1 MGDLELST
9 LLRVLREDA
18 GITQTELSVRI
29 NRDRTWVSKV
39 ENGQKVP
46 DTEETLA
53 WVIATKGGEKYLREL
68 ARVLGVPDIGFDT
81 LVQARSVI
89 QMAQMLSSQ
98 IGQIAL

>member
-29 NRDRTWVSKV
+29 NRDRTWISKV
-39 ENGQKVP
+39 EHGREIP

-53 WVIATKGGEKYLREL
+53 WVMATKGGEKFLREL
-68 ARVLGVPDIGFDT
+68 SKALGVPNIGIDT

-89 QMAQMLSSQ
+89 QMAQIFSSQ
-98 IGQIAL
+98 IGQMAL